1 MTGEAK
7 PILAWDWRRALVAI
21 LLGNIVFFF
30 LLEPALP
37 ESFRHVPFRIDLG
50 LALDF
55 VLCAVFYGALLLA
68 KKK

>member
-1 MTGEAK
+1 
-7 PILAWDWRRALVAI
+7 
-21 LLGNIVFFF
+21 